1 MVTAV
6 RENAMLLNFGEENNV
21 LNFCAA
27 RKFVSL
33 LPHSK
38 RVRNAVFL
46 LLKDKKFVLSEVK
59 HSLVTN

>member
-1 MVTAV
+1 
-6 RENAMLLNFGEENNV
+6 MLLNFGEENNF
-21 LNFCAA
+21 LNFCAE

-33 LPHSK
+33 LPRSK

-46 LLKDKKFVLSEVK
+46 LLKDNKFVLSEVK